1 MTSIVG
7 MEEKRKMEKEQIKA
21 LREQVMPALICK
33 KEEFQLLG
41 YEQVTIEEIWD
52 CLFYKKWKK
61 LKEEKKLFEIVN
73 DILALSVSEY
83 MTYMTVQSHQE
94 TNWFTEDNLEALEE
108 LF

>member
-7 MEEKRKMEKEQIKA
+7 MEDRNKMKKIQMNA
-21 LREQVMPALICK
+21 LREQVMPALVCK

-41 YEQVTIEEIWD
+41 YEQVTIDEIWD

-73 DILALSVSEY
+73 DILTLSVSEY
-83 MTYMTVQSHQE
+83 MTYITVQSQQE
-94 TNWFTEDNLEALEE
+94 TNWFDDDNLEALQE